1 MKRVSTSLMLFL
13 GLLVFTAGTA
23 LAQEMMT
30 PTDLANAK
38 AGECYAQVYTPAKY
52 TTQTKRVLKNEASF
66 RIETI
71 PAVYETVTE
80 RVVKREASER
90 LEVVPAVYENVTER
104 VMIKEAST
112 RLETVPA
119 VYETATERVMVKP
132 ARQVWKNSKGTIY
145 GTAIKDAEGK
155 LITRP
160 NAAGEVLCLVEEPA
174 EYKTITK
181 RVLKNEATTRE
192 VTIPA
197 EYKTITKRVMKTPP
211 TTRKITIPAE
221 YQTVTKRVLKSPAT
235 TRRIEIPATYET
247 VTERVLENEASMEW
261 VGVLCDVNV
270 TSAKLRE
277 IQGALKRAGH
287 YAGPIDGVFG
297 SQTSTAVASFQR
309 SKNLSQGYGLTL
321 QTLDALN
328 IQY

>member
-1 MKRVSTSLMLFL
+1 MKRVSTSLTLICSLFL
-13 GLLVFTAGTA
+13 MMAGPT

-38 AGECYAQVYTPAKY
+38 AGECYAQVYTPATY

-80 RVVKREASER
+80 RILKNEAGER

-104 VMIKEAST
+104 VMIKEAGT

-119 VYETATERVMVKP
+119 VYETTTERVMIKP
-132 ARQVWKNSKGTIY
+132 ARQVWKNSSGRIY

-155 LITRP
+155 LVTRP
-160 NAAGEVLCLVEEPA
+160 SGSGEVLCLVEEPA
-174 EYKTITK
+174 EYKTVTK
-181 RVLKNEATTRE
+181 RVLKKEATTRE

-197 EYKTITKRVMKTPP
+197 EYKTVTKRVMKTPP
-211 TTRKITIPAE
+211 TTRKVTIPAT

-235 TRRIEIPATYET
+235 TRRIEIPAEYET
-247 VTERVLENEASMEW
+247 VTERVIANEASLEW
-261 VGVLCDVNV
+261 VPVLCDVNV
-270 TSAKLRE
+270 TSAKIRE
-277 IQGALKRAGH
+277 IQGALKRTGH
-287 YAGPIDGVFG
+287 YGGPVDGVFG

-321 QTLDALN
+321 QTLEALS